1 MVDVSQSL
9 PQQRENFKNSIT
21 AAMLKDIQAVM
32 DNDDFDPLYFL
43 ENVVPTCKALMYVN
57 WNETTKFLEE
67 SLNHPMN
74 NGESFDGDGD
84 ATFRRKKRAPY
95 VKDTKDEYCYPC
107 CHGYCHETYCNGN
120 CY

>member
-1 MVDVSQSL
+1 MVEVSQSL

-21 AAMLKDIQAVM
+21 TAMLKDIQAVM

-67 SLNHPMN
+67 SLEPMSPN
-74 NGESFDGDGD
+74 DNDRDDS
-84 ATFRRKKRAPY
+84 FRRKKRNCPGN
-95 VKDTKDEYCYPC
+95 VPKCDPDRDRW
-107 CHGYCHETYCNGN
+107 CN
-120 CY
+120 C

>member
-1 MVDVSQSL
+1 MVEVSQSL

-32 DNDDFDPLYFL
+32 DNDDFDSLYFL

-67 SLNHPMN
+67 SLEPMSPN
-74 NGESFDGDGD
+74 DNDRDDS
-84 ATFRRKKRAPY
+84 FRRKKRN
-95 VKDTKDEYCYPC
+95 YPGSVPKC
-107 CHGYCHETYCNGN
+107 DPDRDRWCN
-120 CY
+120 C

>member
-67 SLNHPMN
+67 SLEPMSPN
-74 NGESFDGDGD
+74 DNDRENS
-84 ATFRRKKRAPY
+84 FRRKKRRVPGGNY
-95 VKDTKDEYCYPC
+95 LRCEPKGRCGSR
-107 CHGYCHETYCNGN
+107 CHC
-120 CY
+120 

>member
-1 MVDVSQSL
+1 MVEVSQSL

-67 SLNHPMN
+67 SLEPMSPN
-74 NGESFDGDGD
+74 DTDRENS
-84 ATFRRKKRAPY
+84 FRRKKSFRR
-95 VKDTKDEYCYPC
+95 
-107 CHGYCHETYCNGN
+107 
-120 CY
+120 